1 VEQANTWK
9 KFLVP
14 ILLAFCI
21 QLTLPAQTT
30 VRGRVVDG
38 STFEPVVFA
47 NVIFKGTVTGTQT
60 NFDGFFILSG
70 TSTDS
75 ISVSFIG
82 YESRTLAIRTGIDQ
96 HVDVILQPALY
107 SLQEVTVRPGE
118 NPALKLLRYFR
129 EHRRDHGP
137 GKLSSYQYDN
147 YSRTTV
153 YIRSSRR
160 EKERGS
166 GGLYAGEFGEF
177 GITAGDKN
185 IPAIPAYITESFSTS
200 YFAGSPQRKYTR
212 IKAVSSRGLAFE
224 NTELVS
230 QLINRQE
237 KIDMS
242 ENNVLIAGKSFI
254 SPVSST
260 GSLYYRY
267 YLTDTAIIDNRYTC
281 FEISVVPRRI
291 EDPVFS
297 GKLWIHDTTF
307 ALRRVSLEVTG
318 KADINFISRIRIQQ
332 DFEPVE
338 DGVWFPVRT
347 RFLVDAA
354 NIFAA
359 NFSGK
364 TNFTVNQVYDPG
376 FFSSELKIDDDVSI
390 SEPGYWE
397 KVRISSFD
405 RTDSLATQ
413 RLDAL
418 RNDPKMKIS
427 AKLVEA
433 SVRGYYNF
441 GKIDAG
447 PWVMLYNYNDVEGS
461 RIRIGGRTNQS
472 FSRRLFMEGYLAA
485 GSRDKSLK
493 GSIFSEVFIS
503 RERWMRLGAM
513 YRDDVERIG
522 SIDEFYSGSSFLTFA
537 SSFGGSDKMNRSQV
551 ARTWLETDLL
561 KGVSGKIFF
570 TRKTFSPVSP
580 EFIFAWYTND
590 ERTSWSARF
599 ETSELGM
606 SLRYQPK
613 AVYVVDGMRRF
624 PVDFNRYPVF
634 SVSWIRGMDGF
645 LGSDF
650 SYNRL
655 SAEISGNLGMGGL
668 GRFGYNFIH
677 TRVSDPL
684 PYPLLINPAGNE
696 SVFLSGR
703 TYNLM
708 NYGEFAAD
716 NAYEMFTSWHMD
728 GLLLNKIPLVKKLD
742 LRTVLSVHCIA
753 GSFDESRNGFYDPE
767 TNPSGILPPSVNGMP
782 LTAFQPMSFKRPYA
796 ELAYG
801 VENIFRFIRI
811 DLVHR
816 LTWLSNPEAQRLAV
830 KLSGVFRF

>member
-1 VEQANTWK
+1 VEQANTLK
-9 KFLVP
+9 TSFVS

-21 QLTLPAQTT
+21 QFTLAGQTT
-30 VRGRVVDG
+30 VRGKVVDG

-47 NVIFKGTVTGTQT
+47 NVLFKGTSIGAQT
-60 NFDGFFILSG
+60 NFEGSFVLSAN
-70 TSTDS
+70 TSSDS
-75 ISVSFIG
+75 IAVSFIG
-82 YESRTLAIRTGIDQ
+82 YESRTLAIRTGTDQ
-96 HVDVILQPALY
+96 HVEVILQPALY

-129 EHRRDHGP
+129 EQRRDNGSD
-137 GKLSSYQYDN
+137 KLGSYQFDN

-153 YIRSSRR
+153 YIRSSGR
-160 EKERGS
+160 EKE
-166 GGLYAGEFGEF
+166 GGFYAGEFGEF
-177 GITAGDKN
+177 GISAGDRN
-185 IPAIPAYITESFSTS
+185 IPAIPVYITESFSTS

-212 IKAVSSRGLAFE
+212 IRAVNSRGLAFE
-224 NTELVS
+224 NTEMVS

-242 ENNVLIAGKSFI
+242 ENNILIAGKTFI
-254 SPVSST
+254 SPVSGT
-260 GSLYYRY
+260 GSFYYKY
-267 YLTDTAIIDNRYTC
+267 YLTDTVIIDNRYSC
-281 FEISVVPRRI
+281 FEISVVPRRA

-318 KADINFISRIRIQQ
+318 KADINFVTRIRIQQ

-338 DGVWFPVRT
+338 GVWFPVNT

-359 NFSGK
+359 NYSGK
-364 TNFTVNQVYDPG
+364 TNFSFNQEYDPG
-376 FFSSELKIDDDVSI
+376 FFSSELNIDDDAAI
-390 SEPGYWE
+390 TEPGFWE
-397 KVRISSFD
+397 KVRIGSLD
-405 RTDSLATQ
+405 RTDSLAAR

-418 RNDPKMKIS
+418 RNDPKMRTS
-427 AKLVEA
+427 GKLVEA
-433 SVRGYYNF
+433 SARGYYNLGRF
-441 GKIDAG
+441 DAG
-447 PWVMLYNYNDVEGS
+447 PWVMLYSYNDVEGS
-461 RIRIGGRTNQS
+461 RIRLGGRTNQS

-493 GSIFSEVFIS
+493 GSIHSEVFIS

-522 SIDEFYSGSSFLTFA
+522 SIDQFYSGSSFLTFT
-537 SSFGGSDKMNRSQV
+537 SSFGGSDKLSRSQV

-561 KGVSGKIFF
+561 KGVSGKLFF
-570 TRKTFSPVSP
+570 TRKTFNPVSP
-580 EFIFAWYTND
+580 ELIFAWYTNK
-590 ERTSWSARF
+590 ERTSWSSRF
-599 ETSELGM
+599 ETSEAGV

-613 AVYVVDGMRRF
+613 AVYVVDGIRRF

-634 SVSWIRGMDGF
+634 SFAWIRGLDGV
-645 LGSDF
+645 LGGDF

-655 SAEISGNLGMGGL
+655 SAEISGNLAMGGI
-668 GRFGYNFIH
+668 GTIDYNFIH
-677 TRVSDPL
+677 TRVSEPL

-696 SVFLSGR
+696 SIFLADRS
-703 TYNLM
+703 YNLM
-708 NYGEFAAD
+708 NYGEFVAD
-716 NAYEMFTSWHMD
+716 KAYEMFASWHMD
-728 GLLLNKIPLVKKLD
+728 GLILNKIPLVKKLG
-742 LRTVLSVHCIA
+742 LRTVLSAHCIA

-767 TNPSGILPPSVNGMP
+767 TNPSGILPPSVNGEP

-801 VENIFRFIRI
+801 VENIFRFIRL

-816 LTWLSNPEAQRLAV
+816 LTWLSNPGAQRLTV

>member
-1 VEQANTWK
+1 VTAAYSLK
-9 KFLVP
+9 ISYVS
-14 ILLAFCI
+14 ILLTCCF
-21 QLTLPAQTT
+21 QYSVLAQTT
-30 VRGRVVDG
+30 VRGRVVDA

-47 NVIFKGTVTGTQT
+47 NVIFKGTITGTRT
-60 NFDGFFILSG
+60 DFEGNFVLSG
-70 TSTDS
+70 TSADS
-75 ISVSFIG
+75 ITVSFIG
-82 YESRTLAIRTGIDQ
+82 YESRTLAIRPGTDQ
-96 HVDVILQPALY
+96 QIQVILQPALY

-129 EHRRDHGP
+129 EHRRIHGS
-137 GKLSSYQYDN
+137 GNLTSYQYDN

-153 YIRSSRR
+153 YIRSSGSR
-160 EKERGS
+160 EEGRS
-166 GGLYAGEFGEF
+166 GGLYAGEFDEF
-177 GITAGDKN
+177 GISAGEEN
-185 IPAIPAYITESFSTS
+185 IPAIPAYITEAFSTS
-200 YFAGSPQRKYTR
+200 YFTGSPERRYTR
-212 IKAVSSRGLAFE
+212 IKAVNSRGLAFE
-224 NTELVS
+224 NTEMVS

-254 SPVSST
+254 SPVSAT
-260 GSLYYRY
+260 GSLYYKY
-267 YLTDTAIIDNRYTC
+267 YLTDTVIIDNRYTC
-281 FEISVVPRRI
+281 FEISVIPRRE
-291 EDPVFS
+291 EDPVFK

-332 DFEPVE
+332 DFEPAE
-338 DGVWFPVRT
+338 GGVWFPVRT

-364 TNFTVNQVYDPG
+364 TNIMVNREYDPG
-376 FFSSELKIDDDVSI
+376 FFSSELKIDENASVT
-390 SEPGYWE
+390 EPGFWE

-405 RTDSLATQ
+405 RTDSLATE
-413 RLDAL
+413 RLDVL

-433 SVRGYYNF
+433 SVRGYYKF
-441 GKIDAG
+441 GSFDAG

-472 FSRRLFMEGYLAA
+472 FSKRLFLEGYLAG
-485 GSRDKSLK
+485 GSRDNHLK
-493 GSIFSEVFIS
+493 GSILSEVFIS

-537 SSFGGSDKMNRSQV
+537 SSFGGSDKMSRSQV

-561 KGVSGKIFF
+561 KGVSGKIFL
-570 TRKTFSPVSP
+570 TRKTFVPVSP
-580 EFIFAWYTND
+580 EFIFAWYTNN
-590 ERTSWSARF
+590 EKTSWSSRF
-599 ETSELGM
+599 ETSELGV

-613 AVYVVDGMRRF
+613 AVYVVDGIRRF
-624 PVDFNRYPVF
+624 PVDFNKYPVF
-634 SVSWIRGMDGF
+634 GFTWIRGLDGF

-650 SYNRL
+650 SYDRL
-655 SAEISGNLGMGGL
+655 SAEISGNLAMGG
-668 GRFGYNFIH
+668 FGMIDYNFIH

-716 NAYEMFTSWHMD
+716 KAYEMFASWHMD
-728 GLLLNKIPLVKKLD
+728 GLILNKIPLIKKLK
-742 LRTVLSVHCIA
+742 LRTVLSAHFIA
-753 GSFDESRNGFYDPE
+753 ASFNESKNGFYDPE
-767 TNPSGILPPSVNGMP
+767 TNPSGILPQSVNGVP
-782 LTAFQPMSFKRPYA
+782 LTAFQPMSFNRPYA

-801 VENIFRFIRI
+801 VENILRFLRV

>member
-9 KFLVP
+9 MFFVP
-14 ILLAFCI
+14 ILLAFCL

-38 STFEPVVFA
+38 STFEPVAFA
-47 NVIFKGTVTGTQT
+47 NVIFRGTVTGTKT
-60 NFDGFFILSG
+60 SFDGSFVLSG
-70 TSTDS
+70 NTASDS
-75 ISVSFIG
+75 ITVSFIG
-82 YESRTLAIRTGIDQ
+82 YESRTLAIRTGTDQ
-96 HVDVILQPALY
+96 HVEVILQPALY
-107 SLQEVTVRPGE
+107 SLQEVTVKPGE

-129 EHRRDHGP
+129 EHRRDHGS
-137 GKLSSYQYDN
+137 GRFSSYQFDN

-153 YIRSSRR
+153 YIRSSGR
-160 EKERGS
+160 EKKRETE
-166 GGLYAGEFGEF
+166 GLYAGEFGEF
-177 GITAGDKN
+177 GISAGEEN
-185 IPAIPAYITESFSTS
+185 IPAIPVYITESFSTS
-200 YFAGSPQRKYTR
+200 YFAGSPERKYTR
-212 IKAVSSRGLAFE
+212 IRAVNSRGLAFD

-242 ENNVLIAGKSFI
+242 ENNVLIAGKSFV
-254 SPVSST
+254 SPVSFT
-260 GSLYYRY
+260 GSLYYKY
-267 YLTDTAIIDNRYTC
+267 YLTDTVIIDNRHTC
-281 FEISVVPRRI
+281 FEISVVPRRV

-338 DGVWFPVRT
+338 GVWFPVNT

-364 TNFTVNQVYDPG
+364 TNFSVNQEYDPG
-376 FFSSELKIDDDVSI
+376 FFSSELKIDDDATI
-390 SEPGYWE
+390 TDPGFWE

-405 RTDSLATQ
+405 RTDSLAAE

-418 RNDPKMKIS
+418 RNDSKMRTS
-427 AKLVEA
+427 AKVVEA
-433 SVRGYYNF
+433 SIRGYFNL
-441 GKIDAG
+441 GKFDAG

-472 FSRRLFMEGYLAA
+472 FSRRLFIEGYLAA

-493 GSIFSEVFIS
+493 GSILSEVFIS

-537 SSFGGSDKMNRSQV
+537 SSFGGSDKMSRSQV

-561 KGVSGKIFF
+561 KGVSGKIFL
-570 TRKTFSPVSP
+570 TRKTFIPVSP

-590 ERTSWSARF
+590 EKTSWSSRF
-599 ETSELGM
+599 ETSELGV

-613 AVYVVDGMRRF
+613 AVYVVDGIRRF
-624 PVDFNRYPVF
+624 PVDFNKYPVF
-634 SVSWIRGMDGF
+634 SFAWIRGMDGV

-650 SYNRL
+650 SYDRL
-655 SAEISGNLGMGGL
+655 SAEISGDLGIGGL
-668 GRFGYNFIH
+668 GRIDYDFIH
-677 TRVSDPL
+677 TRVSEPL

-708 NYGEFAAD
+708 NYGEFVAD
-716 NAYEMFTSWHMD
+716 RAYEMFASWHMD
-728 GLLLNKIPLVKKLD
+728 GLILNKIPLVKKLD
-742 LRTVLSVHCIA
+742 LRTVLSAHCIA
-753 GSFDESRNGFYDPE
+753 GSFNESRNGFYDPE
-767 TNPSGILPPSVNGMP
+767 TNPSGILPRSVNGVP
-782 LTAFQPMSFKRPYA
+782 LTAFQPMSLNRPYA

-801 VENIFRFIRI
+801 VENIFRFIRL

-816 LTWLSNPEAQRLAV
+816 LTWLSNPGAQRLTV
-830 KLSGVFRF
+830 KISGVFRF